1 VQTPPEGLVQAR
13 AHVGSDLTDSD
24 IDNSFGPGTSDDF
37 TISPGQPKTDLGA
50 GFYPQA
56 IVGNLVWID
65 ENLDGIQNPFEER
78 LPGVLVQAYE
88 ASTNAMLG
96 EALTDDEGVYM
107 IDNLEKKDIYLKF
120 HAPAGMT
127 ATADNV
133 GWNPNLDSDVDG
145 TYGEGTTRMFSTSPD
160 VTMTHIDFGV
170 AFSVLPVTWVSVD
183 VRQNDKGHLLE
194 WEVADQTNV
203 QMYEV
208 QKLYDGEEK
217 FTTIATGIVPFDGYS
232 AAYQYTDTDLSFDG
246 VYYYRVKQYDI
257 DGQYSYSDIVSI
269 TAKTADRVTLYPNPT
284 VDELNI
290 ALGLEQSTDVT
301 ISIYDQTGRLVL
313 AQDRIYDAQTANG
326 INIDVSG
333 MLSGMYTISLEY
345 NSTVV
350 NKKFIKV
357 E

>member
-1 VQTPPEGLVQAR
+1 
-13 AHVGSDLTDSD
+13 
-24 IDNSFGPGTSDDF
+24 
-37 TISPGQPKTDLGA
+37 
-50 GFYPQA
+50 
-56 IVGNLVWID
+56 
-65 ENLDGIQNPFEER
+65 
-78 LPGVLVQAYE
+78 
-88 ASTNAMLG
+88 
-96 EALTDDEGVYM
+96 
-107 IDNLEKKDIYLKF
+107 
-120 HAPAGMT
+120 
-127 ATADNV
+127 
-133 GWNPNLDSDVDG
+133 
-145 TYGEGTTRMFSTSPD
+145 MFSTSPD

-183 VRQNDKGHLLE
+183 VRQSDKGHLLE